1 MSCFLCYNGFYF
13 ERDMAIL
20 TQAFLAGLAISI
32 PIGPINMVC
41 IKQTVRLGLSGFI
54 VVALASGL
62 ANIILSGLAA
72 TGSIALIAYLKG
84 YQSVLHFFG
93 GVLLICFGVA
103 ELSKKETPIQTEVSR
118 KDLWSV
124 FLQVTTIALSNPMTI
139 LGYMS
144 LMIELSGDYH
154 QKGLVFSVILGLT
167 FASMLWRLILGSLVM
182 RLKSK
187 YVLDYFSYLKILCP
201 ACFFY
206 FGFCALYRV
215 LF

>member
-1 MSCFLCYNGFYF
+1 
-13 ERDMAIL
+13 MAIF

-41 IKQTVRLGLSGFI
+41 IKQTVRLGLSGFV
-54 VVALASGL
+54 VVALAAGL
-62 ANIILSGLAA
+62 ANVILSGLAA

-84 YQSVLHFFG
+84 YQSWLHFFG
-93 GVLLICFGVA
+93 GLLLICFGVI
-103 ELSKKETPIQTEVSR
+103 ELRKKEAPVQTQVSR

-124 FLQVTTIALSNPMTI
+124 CLQVVTIALSNPMTI

-144 LMIELSGDYH
+144 LMIELAGDYH
-154 QKGLVFSVILGLT
+154 QNGLVLSVVLGLT
-167 FASMLWRLILGSLVM
+167 FASMLWRLILGSLIM

-187 YVLDYFSYLKILCP
+187 YVLDYFSYLRILCP

-206 FGFCALYRV
+206 FGFSALFRV